1 MHDMQ
6 TIVTDV
12 YGVCQSVSLSLSR
25 GSTRLHCAK
34 TAEQIKMLFGVNTFE
49 GPRNI
54 VLDGGPDPPQRG
66 GFDAAFAKILWPLVQ
81 ESRCTKNRIANFAQL
96 KVTH

>member
-6 TIVTDV
+6 TIVTDDC
-12 YGVCQSVSLSLSR
+12 GVCLSR

-34 TAEQIKMLFGVNTFE
+34 AAELMKILFGVNILR

-54 VLDGGPDPPQRG
+54 VLDRGADPLTARGRGQNVVNFGPTISQ
-66 GFDAAFAKILWPLVQ
+66 ATLM
-81 ESRCTKNRIANFAQL
+81 L
-96 KVTH
+96 KT

>member
-12 YGVCQSVSLSLSR
+12 SGVCPSVCLSR
-25 GSTRLHCAK
+25 GSTRLLCAK
-34 TAEQIKMLFGVNTFE
+34 TAEQIKILFRVDTLG

-54 VLDGGPDPPQRG
+54 VLDGGLDPSTALGG
-66 GFDAAFAKILWPLVQ
+66 GFDATFAKLLWSLVVH
-81 ESRCTKNRIANFAQL
+81 FV
-96 KVTH
+96 VTLQRYCIER